1 MIRHNR
7 DTKEEKQKSLREA
20 SSIPLVGLAFFG
32 FILIGAM
39 GGASG
44 VLLPSQIAYY
54 HVNTSTIGLLFFT
67 FSTGYVL
74 SAGSTGLFIQKI
86 GQHRYLILGT
96 AIYAASTFAFG
107 LKPPFILALV
117 TNLSLGFGTAVID
130 TNFNALISSLPDRT
144 KLLNY
149 LHAFYGTGAL
159 LGPLVASTPLFIHWE
174 WNTVYLVWCGL
185 SLLQLIGC
193 VVLLRTRSFSLS
205 APQNE
210 HSPSRNALGAVLKIG
225 PVWLAI
231 LFLFLYVGLETSVGN
246 WSYSFL
252 LADRHQTTL
261 LAGWIVS
268 GYWSGITLGRFL
280 VNTIAKHFHLDIEA
294 IVYCSLVGTG
304 VGGLL
309 VWLLPGGLAAMS
321 GICLIGFF
329 LGPLFASTIV
339 VVPRMVPDYLVA
351 STIGLLLGT
360 SVIGGAFF
368 PWLVGTLAQYVGIW
382 TLLPSV
388 LMLTILMCTNWWAI
402 TCHMRTQTH
411 QTDKIGKQ

>member
-1 MIRHNR
+1 MRG
-7 DTKEEKQKSLREA
+7 KE
-20 SSIPLVGLAFFG
+20 SSSFPLVGLAFLG

-44 VLLPSQIAYY
+44 IVLPSQIAYY
-54 HVNTSTIGLLFFT
+54 HVNTSTIGLLSFT

-74 SAGSTGLFIQKI
+74 SAGSTGFFIQKI
-86 GQHRYLILGT
+86 GQHRYLTCGA
-96 AIYAASTFAFG
+96 AICVMSTFTFS
-107 LKPPFILALV
+107 LRPPFSLALL
-117 TNLSLGFGTAVID
+117 TNLFLGFGTAVID
-130 TNFNALISSLPDRT
+130 TGFNALISSLPRRT

-159 LGPLVASTPLFIHWE
+159 LGPLVASAFLSIHWE

-193 VVLLRTRSFSLS
+193 IVLLRAQPFRASV
-205 APQNE
+205 PQNE
-210 HSPSRNALGAVLKIG
+210 QYSSKNVLGAVLKIG

-252 LADRHQTTL
+252 LTDRHQTIL

-268 GYWSGITLGRFL
+268 GYWSGLTLGRFL
-280 VNTIAKHFHLDIEA
+280 VNTIAERFHLGIEA
-294 IVYCSLVGTG
+294 IVYYSLAGTG
-304 VGGLL
+304 IGGLL
-309 VWLLPGGLAAMS
+309 VWLLPGGEAAML

-329 LGPLFASTIV
+329 LGPLFASIIV
-339 VVPRMVPDYLVA
+339 VVPRLVPSNLVP

-360 SVIGGAFF
+360 SVVGGAFF
-368 PWLVGTLAQYVGIW
+368 PWLVGTLAQYIGIW
-382 TLLPSV
+382 ILLPSV
-388 LMLTILMCTNWWAI
+388 LVLTTLMCANWWTMI
-402 TCHMRTQTH
+402 RRMRTQTH
-411 QTDKIGKQ
+411 GHADKTDREAPASIEDLR

>member
-1 MIRHNR
+1 
-7 DTKEEKQKSLREA
+7 
-20 SSIPLVGLAFFG
+20 
-32 FILIGAM
+32 M

-74 SAGSTGLFIQKI
+74 SAGSSGFFMQKI
-86 GQHRYLILGT
+86 GQGWYLAWGT
-96 AIYAASTFAFG
+96 AVCLVSTLAFS
-107 LKPPFILALV
+107 LKPPFTLALI
-117 TNLSLGFGTAVID
+117 TNLLLGFGTAVID
-130 TNFNALISSLPDRT
+130 TGFNTLISSLPRRT

-159 LGPLVASTPLFIHWE
+159 LGPLIASAFLSIHWE

-185 SLLQLIGC
+185 SLLQFIGC
-193 VVLLRTRSFSLS
+193 IILLRAQSFSIS
-205 APQNE
+205 VPQNE
-210 HSPSRNALGAVLKIG
+210 QYPSKKASGAVFKIG
-225 PVWLAI
+225 PIWLAI

-252 LADRHQTTL
+252 LEDRHQTIL

-268 GYWSGITLGRFL
+268 GYWSCITLGRFL
-280 VNTIAKHFHLDIEA
+280 VNTIAKHLHMGIEA

-304 VGGLL
+304 SGGLL
-309 VWLLPGGLAAMS
+309 VWLLPNGQAAML

-329 LGPLFASTIV
+329 LGPLFASIIV
-339 VVPRMVPDYLVA
+339 VVPRLVPGYLVA

-360 SVIGGAFF
+360 SVIGGGLF

-382 TLLPSV
+382 ALLPSILV
-388 LMLTILMCTNWWAI
+388 LTTLMYANWWAMI
-402 TCHMRTQTH
+402 RRMRTQTDK
-411 QTDKIGKQ
+411 TDREATAGIEDLR